1 MNGPTFNI
9 GYDPILSNPFPQ
21 TVDYSKEIDERVQYL
36 QAMKERMSNTIQY
49 PNNQNNSL
57 WSAIDSE
64 IGSLNDEQRNIL
76 FSDTKYIQIDNQLKQ
91 LVQEAL
97 INSVKNVIEQSPNG
111 KELLTQQLNY
121 IKSSKNAYDRR
132 IRPLNKDVT
141 MWDVY
146 VALNAQYHDNID
158 LYEKWFSNANDSEIE
173 EKIIEATIANWFED
187 EDASS
192 DKVWEYFR
200 VI

>member
-97 INSVKNVIEQSPNG
+97 INSVKNVIE
-111 KELLTQQLNY
+111 LTQQLNY
-121 IKSSKNAYDRR
+121 IKSSKNAIVAESNRKLELFEKFQIAAKANPNLTYKEFCES
-132 IRPLNKDVT
+132 INK
-141 MWDVY
+141 
-146 VALNAQYHDNID
+146 
-158 LYEKWFSNANDSEIE
+158 
-173 EKIIEATIANWFED
+173 
-187 EDASS
+187 
-192 DKVWEYFR
+192 
-200 VI
+200 

>member
-1 MNGPTFNI
+1 MNGSTFNI

-111 KELLTQQLNY
+111 KELLT
-121 IKSSKNAYDRR
+121 
-132 IRPLNKDVT
+132 
-141 MWDVY
+141 
-146 VALNAQYHDNID
+146 
-158 LYEKWFSNANDSEIE
+158 
-173 EKIIEATIANWFED
+173 
-187 EDASS
+187 
-192 DKVWEYFR
+192 
-200 VI
+200 

>member
-21 TVDYSKEIDERVQYL
+21 AVDYTREIDERVKYL
-36 QAMKERMSNTIQY
+36 QAIKDKMAGSNQQTNPQKD
-49 PNNQNNSL
+49 SL
-57 WSAIDSE
+57 WTAIDNE

-111 KELLTQQLNY
+111 
-121 IKSSKNAYDRR
+121 
-132 IRPLNKDVT
+132 
-141 MWDVY
+141 
-146 VALNAQYHDNID
+146 NIN
-158 LYEKWFSNANDSEIE
+158 LYEKWFPNATNNEIE
-173 EKIIEATIANWFED
+173 DKIIEATISNWFED